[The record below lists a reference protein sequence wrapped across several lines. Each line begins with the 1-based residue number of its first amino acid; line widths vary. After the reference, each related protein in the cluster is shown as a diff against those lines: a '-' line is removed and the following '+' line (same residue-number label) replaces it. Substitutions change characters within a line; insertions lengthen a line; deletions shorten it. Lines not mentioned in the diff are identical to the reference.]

1 MYIPLIHSGRAR
13 AQAVFRTGEDM
24 IVCKSDEKKYKAT
37 ISNEKDEMTYEAP
50 AEKGGKEVG
59 FTPFEM
65 LEAALA
71 ADMNVAIRTYA
82 DKTGFP
88 LTNVTTFVS
97 VDRTNNSESLIKYSV
112 KLEGEELNSQQ
123 KKLLLQAALQTP
135 VRSTLSKRISV
146 LYSSRI

>member
-1 MYIPLIHSGRAR
+1 
-13 AQAVFRTGEDM
+13 M
-24 IVCKSDEKKYKAT
+24 IVCKSDAKKYKAT

-88 LTNVTTFVS
+88 LTKVTTFVS

>member
-1 MYIPLIHSGRAR
+1 
-13 AQAVFRTGEDM
+13 M
-24 IVCKSDEKKYKAT
+24 IVCKSDAKKYKAT
-37 ISNEKDEMTYEAP
+37 ISNDKDEMTYEAP
-50 AEKGGKEVG
+50 AEKGGKELG

-97 VDRTNNSESLIKYSV
+97 VDKTNNSESLIKYSV

-135 VRSTLSKRISV
+135 VRSTLSKRISI
-146 LYSSRI
+146 LYTSRI

>member
-1 MYIPLIHSGRAR
+1 
-13 AQAVFRTGEDM
+13 M

-71 ADMNVAIRTYA
+71 ADMNVAIRIYA

>member
-1 MYIPLIHSGRAR
+1 
-13 AQAVFRTGEDM
+13 M
-24 IVCKSDEKKYKAT
+24 IICKSDAKKYKAT
-37 ISNEKDEMTYEAP
+37 ISNDRDEMTYEAP
-50 AEKGGKEVG
+50 AAKGGKELG

-88 LTNVTTFVS
+88 LTNVTTYVV
-97 VDRTNNSESLIKYSV
+97 VDEAKTSDALLKYSI

-123 KKLLLQAALQTP
+123 KKLLIQAALQTP
-135 VRSTLSKRISV
+135 VRSLLAKRISV
-146 LYSSRI
+146 LYTSRI

>member
-1 MYIPLIHSGRAR
+1 
-13 AQAVFRTGEDM
+13 M
-24 IVCKSDEKKYKAT
+24 IVCKSDAKKYRAT

-50 AEKGGKEVG
+50 AEKGGKESG
-59 FTPFEM
+59 FTPMEM

-88 LTNVTTFVS
+88 LTDVTTYVS
-97 VDRTNNSESLIKYSV
+97 VDKSTTSEALIKYSV
-112 KLEGEELNSQQ
+112 KLEGDELNSQQ
-123 KKLLLQAALQTP
+123 KKLLLQSALQTP

-146 LYSSRI
+146 IYSSRI

>member
-1 MYIPLIHSGRAR
+1 
-13 AQAVFRTGEDM
+13 M
-24 IVCKSDEKKYKAT
+24 IVCKSDAKKYKAT
-37 ISNEKDEMTYEAP
+37 ISNDKDEMTYEAP
-50 AEKGGKEVG
+50 ADKGGKEFG

-88 LTNVTTFVS
+88 LTKVTTFVS
-97 VDRTNNSESLIKYSV
+97 VDKSNNSESLIKYSV

-135 VRSTLSKRISV
+135 VRSTLSKRISI

>member
-1 MYIPLIHSGRAR
+1 
-13 AQAVFRTGEDM
+13 
-24 IVCKSDEKKYKAT
+24 
-37 ISNEKDEMTYEAP
+37 MTYEAP

-71 ADMNVAIRTYA
+71 ADMNVAIRIYA

>member
-1 MYIPLIHSGRAR
+1 
-13 AQAVFRTGEDM
+13 M
-24 IVCKSDEKKYKAT
+24 IVCKSDAKKYKVA
-37 ISNEKDEMTYEAP
+37 ISNDKDEMTYEAP
-50 AEKGGKEVG
+50 ADKGGKEVG

-88 LTNVTTFVS
+88 LTKVTTFVS
-97 VDRTNNSESLIKYSV
+97 VDKSNNSESLIKYSV

-135 VRSTLSKRISV
+135 VRSTLSKRISI